1 MMLPRDTNFKHAP
14 SYVRQRTP
22 SGQSFFLLIFKEGK
36 YSKNL
41 LNAIYF
47 ALLVV
52 PTVLPLGVVG
62 IEKKEHWLH
71 LR

>member
-1 MMLPRDTNFKHAP
+1 MW
-14 SYVRQRTP
+14 RQSTIAV
-22 SGQSFFLLIFKEGK
+22 FLLIFKEGK

-71 LR
+71 PRELNSEM